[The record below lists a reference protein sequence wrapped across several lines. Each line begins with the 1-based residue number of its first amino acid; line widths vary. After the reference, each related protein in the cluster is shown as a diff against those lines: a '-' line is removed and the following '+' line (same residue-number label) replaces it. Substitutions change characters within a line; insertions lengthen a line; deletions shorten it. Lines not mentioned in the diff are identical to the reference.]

1 MKIQYANGIVRTTSN
16 CRDDIVACLQSDIGA
31 HVIYAGLVWDA
42 ETAAE
47 YPQDDGQRA
56 KAKLFNDDG
65 TEATEFE

>member
-16 CRDDIVACLQSDIGA
+16 RRDDIVACLQSDIGD
-31 HVIYAGLVWDA
+31 HFIYAGLVWDA
-42 ETAAE
+42 QTAADH
-47 YPQDDGQRA
+47 PQDDGQRA